1 MRMAGIRAYFVVLGW
16 LLSISVQ
23 AQGYPDKPVRL
34 IVPLSAGSAVD
45 TLARI
50 PAQKLSEL
58 WGQQVVVDNRVGAN
72 GMIGTE
78 AAAKA
83 APDGYTLLL
92 TNDAALAT
100 SPALY
105 PKLPYDPVRDFAPIT
120 LAASIPVILV
130 VHSSFPASS
139 VKELVSE
146 AKARPGRIHYAS
158 GGNGSAQHVPME
170 MFRQAAGI
178 DLVHVPYKGLGPAFN
193 DVVGGQIP
201 VMFAGMSNVFPHL
214 KSGRIRAL
222 AIGSARR
229 SAAMPDLPTMNE
241 AGVIGFDYAAWAGFL
256 APAGTAPSIIE
267 KLNTDLK
274 KVLELPEVRDKL
286 AALGFEIS
294 PGTPQ
299 EFGAMIRREMT
310 KVAKV
315 VKEAGIRAD

>member
-1 MRMAGIRAYFVVLGW
+1 MRIAVVLSLFLW
-16 LLSISVQ
+16 LVQ
-23 AQGYPDKPVRL
+23 APAQTYPDKPVRL

-105 PKLPYDPVRDFAPIT
+105 PKLAYDPVRDFAPIT

-130 VHSSFPASS
+130 AHAAFPVSN
-139 VKELVSE
+139 VEELIKAV
-146 AKARPGRIHYAS
+146 KARPGQIHYAS

-170 MFRQAAGI
+170 MFKVAAGI
-178 DLVHVPYKGLGPAFN
+178 DLVHVPYKGLAPAFN
-193 DVVGGQIP
+193 DVVAGQIP

-222 AIGSARR
+222 AIGSAKR
-229 SAAMPDLPTMNE
+229 SAAMPDLPTMSE
-241 AGVIGFDYAAWAGFL
+241 AGVAGFDYAAWAGFL
-256 APAGTAPSIIE
+256 APAGTPSAITTKVNSDLVKVLGLAEVRE
-267 KLNTDLK
+267 KLG
-274 KVLELPEVRDKL
+274 
-286 AALGFEIS
+286 ALGFEVA

-299 EFGAMIRREMT
+299 EFGAMIRREMV